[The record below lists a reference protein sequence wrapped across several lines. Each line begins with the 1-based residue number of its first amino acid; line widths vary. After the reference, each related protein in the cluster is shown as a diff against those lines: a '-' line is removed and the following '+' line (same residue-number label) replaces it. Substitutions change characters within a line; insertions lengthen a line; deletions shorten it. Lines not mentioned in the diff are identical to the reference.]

1 MAIQQTPQ
9 ADEFKRKL
17 RNVFQRETFSSHA
30 IRLRAMLTS
39 MLPAFMQRFHHL
51 GFNIQLHL
59 PCFMG
64 WPETCGSVLVRLTGT
79 DAEESLSRSEA
90 VQRCDDP
97 RDHGGV

>member
-1 MAIQQTPQ
+1 
-9 ADEFKRKL
+9 
-17 RNVFQRETFSSHA
+17 
-30 IRLRAMLTS
+30 MLTS

-59 PCFMG
+59 PCFIG

-90 VQRCDDP
+90 V
-97 RDHGGV
+97 